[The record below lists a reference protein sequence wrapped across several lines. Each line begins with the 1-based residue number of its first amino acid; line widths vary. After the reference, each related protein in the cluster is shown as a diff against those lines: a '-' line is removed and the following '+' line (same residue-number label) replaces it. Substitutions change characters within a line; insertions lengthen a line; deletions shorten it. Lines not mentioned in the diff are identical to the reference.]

1 MYVVV
6 VIIVCSL
13 PFLPFF
19 FLSNSFPI
27 AVLCAVV
34 PTMNGAAYL
43 APSYAMVQSL
53 VPLRMRAQAAAI
65 LLFTLNI
72 IGFGLGPLFVGWESD
87 LLHPMFKE
95 DSIRWAMLSTAATW
109 IIAAWSFWMASRTLV
124 GDLAAGSGTKV
135 PLADV
140 AV

>member
-1 MYVVV
+1 
-6 VIIVCSL
+6 
-13 PFLPFF
+13 
-19 FLSNSFPI
+19 
-27 AVLCAVV
+27 
-34 PTMNGAAYL
+34 MNGAAYL

-72 IGFGLGPLFVGWESD
+72 IGFGLGPVLVGWESD
-87 LLHPMFKE
+87 LLRPAFGD

-109 IIAAWSFWMASRTLV
+109 IIAGWSFWMASRTLKN
-124 GDLAAGSGTKV
+124 DLAAGAGPKA
-135 PLADV
+135 PLQVEV